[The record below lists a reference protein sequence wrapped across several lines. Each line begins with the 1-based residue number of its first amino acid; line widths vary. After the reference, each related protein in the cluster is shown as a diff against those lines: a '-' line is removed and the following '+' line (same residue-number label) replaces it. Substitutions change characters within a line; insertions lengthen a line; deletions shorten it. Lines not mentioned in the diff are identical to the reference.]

1 MLVVTTVFAG
11 SALVAALARTVIL
24 WFNMNISARVGTDIS
39 CNVFQKILL
48 QDYEYH
54 LQTNSSSI
62 VSSINIDLLKTVSA
76 VRSFLQMCTTII
88 VSFGL
93 VTGLFIV
100 DFYIALT
107 LMISFDLYGIFA
119 IIVKS
124 LRINST
130 FISKVSFLHIK
141 TLQEGLG
148 SIVEIILNTFT
159 ISTYLNIVNMIVSK
173 DCYFPKISSLVISRF
188 IIEGISLSYL
198 CLLATSLSLLEEIRA
213 LEVLSFCSRISQ
225 TITLRTADL

>member
-1 MLVVTTVFAG
+1 MNKINSIKVFGQLLSLSKYLSTRRILHIVLVFLLMIVGGFCELFSLGALAPFLALISRTEYSNNILTESLFSQLNTISGGQAMLVVTTVFAG

-93 VTGLFIV
+93 VTGLF
-100 DFYIALT
+100 
-107 LMISFDLYGIFA
+107 
-119 IIVKS
+119 
-124 LRINST
+124 
-130 FISKVSFLHIK
+130 H
-141 TLQEGLG
+141 
-148 SIVEIILNTFT
+148 
-159 ISTYLNIVNMIVSK
+159 
-173 DCYFPKISSLVISRF
+173 C
-188 IIEGISLSYL
+188 
-198 CLLATSLSLLEEIRA
+198 
-213 LEVLSFCSRISQ
+213 
-225 TITLRTADL
+225 